1 MKTKSLKQSNTY
13 LRADDS
19 SAHAMRIRSL
29 ASSTAIETGE
39 AIKSLEE
46 KLSKKQHS
54 HYHVT
59 LA

>member
-1 MKTKSLKQSNTY
+1 MNTKSLKQSNTY

-19 SAHAMRIRSL
+19 STYAMRIRSL

-39 AIKSLEE
+39 AIKLIEE
-46 KLSKKQHS
+46 KLSKKQYS
-54 HYHVT
+54 RYHVT